1 MVDEFDSPESIYRAG
16 INWSEASWVNNEL
29 QAYTDRD
36 TNIYIENGH
45 LILQALIERYLD
57 TDYRVQ
63 NIMQTIHLE
72 ELTLIIKYQEP
83 MVVLTSRQNY
93 RKATDPGPQSGCL
106 VRVFL
111 KLVGQH
117 VERLISWSMLVTIMV
132 WYDQFIQTHTI
143 I

>member
-1 MVDEFDSPESIYRAG
+1 MEPG
-16 INWSEASWVNNEL
+16 WVNNEL

-45 LILQALIERYLD
+45 LILQALIEPGYLD
-57 TDYRVQ
+57 TDYTGAEYNADYTSGRI
-63 NIMQTIHLE
+63 NTDN
-72 ELTLIIKYQEP
+72 KYQEP
-83 MVVLTSRQNY
+83 MVVLTSGKITERQ
-93 RKATDPGPQSGCL
+93 RIPGPQSGCL

-117 VERLISWSMLVTIMV
+117 VERLISWSMLVTIMA
-132 WYDQFIQTHTI
+132 WCMDQFIQTRTI